1 MSIMDK
7 WINKMWHI
15 HTTVYCS
22 AIKYNEVLT
31 YATTWVN
38 LDNIML
44 SERSPSR
51 NTKGQSRMGVA
62 MEKKVV
68 HWLLR
73 AGGRAEMGGRVTAK
87 GCGISLCG
95 EGNCINWLRWWLH
108 ITMNILKAIDLYTSN
123 GWIIKYM
130 NYVSTNPLKT
140 FQWRKGKKKLGVWTI
155 LLWTMN
161 LLPIVRKFSYIHDRH
176 GKQDRRNLCAPH
188 SFGLCKDNTQN
199 QC

>member
-1 MSIMDK
+1 
-7 WINKMWHI
+7 MWHI

-95 EGNCINWLRWWLH
+95 EGNCIN
-108 ITMNILKAIDLYTSN
+108 
-123 GWIIKYM
+123 
-130 NYVSTNPLKT
+130 
-140 FQWRKGKKKLGVWTI
+140 
-155 LLWTMN
+155 
-161 LLPIVRKFSYIHDRH
+161 
-176 GKQDRRNLCAPH
+176 
-188 SFGLCKDNTQN
+188 
-199 QC
+199 